1 MYSDAITA
9 VRNGNP
15 VLIFDADTREGETDI
30 VIPSQFI
37 TSDFIRIMRKDGGG
51 LICTTVKQDYAEKLG
66 LPYIEDLFRK
76 CLDMDKSILN
86 ADDMKYDKDSTFSI
100 TINSRDTFTG
110 ISDNDRSLT
119 VRHFADFIAD
129 METKDKT
136 QKSFGSVFRT
146 PGHIHL
152 LIARNGYFS
161 RRRGHTELSTY
172 LVEQAGLA
180 PSATI
185 VEMLDDNG
193 KSMTREKT
201 EDYARKHGYG
211 FVTGDEIISA
221 WSENH

>member
-9 VRNGNP
+9 FRNRNP

-37 TSDFIRIMRKDGGG
+37 TPDIIRIMRKDAGG
-51 LICTTVKQDYAEKLG
+51 LICTTVKQADAEKIG

-86 ADDMKYDKDSTFSI
+86 AEDMKYDKDSTFSI

-119 VRHFADFIAD
+119 VQHFAGFL
-129 METKDKT
+129 KDLKVE
-136 QKSFGSVFRT
+136 KISPDSFGSVFRT

-152 LIARNGYFS
+152 LIARDGYFS

-172 LVEQAGLA
+172 LVEQAGLI

-193 KSMTREKT
+193 KSMTRDKT
-201 EDYARKHGYG
+201 ENYARKHGYG
-211 FVTGDEIISA
+211 FATGEEIISE

>member
-1 MYSDAITA
+1 MYQDAIKA
-9 VRNGNP
+9 LKNGIP
-15 VLIFDADTREGETDI
+15 VLIFDADSREGETDI

-37 TSDFIRIMRKDGGG
+37 TPDFIRIMRREGGG
-51 LICTTVKQDYAEKLG
+51 LICTTVKQNDAGKLG

-119 VRHFADFIAD
+119 VRHFADFID
-129 METKDKT
+129 GIEKHEMTPEN
-136 QKSFGSVFRT
+136 FGSIFRT

-172 LVEQAGLA
+172 LVEQADLV

-193 KSMTREKT
+193 KSMARDKT
-201 EDYARKHGYG
+201 KDYAEKHGYG
-211 FVTGDEIISA
+211 FVTGEEIISA

>member
-9 VRNGNP
+9 FRNGNP

-37 TSDFIRIMRKDGGG
+37 TPEFIRIMRRDGGG
-51 LICTTVKQDYAEKLG
+51 LICTTVKQDDAEKLG

-76 CLDMDKSILN
+76 CLNMDKSILN

-119 VRHFADFIAD
+119 VRHFADFLEN
-129 METKDKT
+129 MEENGTD
-136 QKSFGSVFRT
+136 QRGFGSVFRT

-172 LVEQAGLA
+172 LVEQAGLV

-185 VEMLDDNG
+185 VEMLGDDG
-193 KSMTREKT
+193 KSMARDKT

-211 FVTGDEIISA
+211 FVTGEEIISV
-221 WSENH
+221 WSENR

>member
-9 VRNGNP
+9 FRNGNP

-30 VIPSQFI
+30 VMPSQFI
-37 TSDFIRIMRKDGGG
+37 TPDFIRIMRRDGGG
-51 LICTTVKQDYAEKLG
+51 LICTTIKQDDAEKLG
-66 LPYIEDLFRK
+66 LPYIEDLFRE
-76 CLDMDKSILN
+76 CLGMDKSVLN

-110 ISDNDRSLT
+110 ISDDDRSLT
-119 VRHFADFIAD
+119 IRHFGDFIRD
-129 METKDKT
+129 MKMNRTASE
-136 QKSFGSVFRT
+136 SFGSVFRT

-152 LIARNGYFS
+152 LIARRGYFS

-172 LVEQAGLA
+172 LVEEAGLI

-193 KSMTREKT
+193 KSMARDKT

-211 FVTGDEIISA
+211 FVTGEEIIGA
-221 WSENH
+221 WGENH

>member
-9 VRNGNP
+9 FRNGNP

-37 TSDFIRIMRKDGGG
+37 TPDFIRIMRKDGGG
-51 LICTTVKQDYAEKLG
+51 LICTTIKQDDAEKLG
-66 LPYIEDLFRK
+66 LPYIEDLFRE
-76 CLDMDKSILN
+76 CLGMDKSVLN

-119 VRHFADFIAD
+119 IRHFGDFIRD
-129 METKDKT
+129 MKMNGTASE
-136 QKSFGSVFRT
+136 SFGSVFRT

-152 LIARNGYFS
+152 LIARRGYFS

-172 LVEQAGLA
+172 LVEEAGLV

-193 KSMTREKT
+193 KSMTRDKT

-211 FVTGDEIISA
+211 FVTGEEIISA